1 MSALLSTWNE
11 TRQRLRTRWTALA
24 PRERVALRAAG
35 TALALLLV
43 WTVGVQPAWR
53 TLQEAPAERERL
65 DRQAARMRQ
74 LAAEATRWR
83 EAPVITPA
91 QGEEALKSATS
102 RLGAG
107 ARLALTGDRATV
119 TLQGVDGA
127 ALAAWLGEVRSAA
140 RARVVEAQLTR
151 NAAGQYQGTVVLG
164 LAGST

>member
-1 MSALLSTWNE
+1 MNELLSRWRT
-11 TRQRLRTRWTALA
+11 LRALALARWSALA
-24 PRERVALRAAG
+24 PRERLALRAAS
-35 TALALLLV
+35 LALLVLLV
-43 WTVGVQPAWR
+43 WTAGVQPAWR
-53 TLQEAPAERERL
+53 TLREAPAERERL
-65 DRQAARMRQ
+65 DLQAARMRQ
-74 LAAEATRWR
+74 LATEAGQWR
-83 EAPVITPA
+83 QAPVISPGQA
-91 QGEEALKSATS
+91 EEALKASTG

-119 TLQGVDGA
+119 TLQGVDGE

>member
-1 MSALLSTWNE
+1 MSALLTTWNE

-53 TLQEAPAERERL
+53 TLQEA
-65 DRQAARMRQ
+65 
-74 LAAEATRWR
+74 TR
-83 EAPVITPA
+83 
-91 QGEEALKSATS
+91 

-107 ARLALTGDRATV
+107 ARLALPGDRATV

>member
-1 MSALLSTWNE
+1 MNDWRRHWTEGRDRAL
-11 TRQRLRTRWTALA
+11 TRWNALA
-24 PRERVALRAAG
+24 PRERWALRAAAA
-35 TALALLLV
+35 ALAVLLV

-53 TLQEAPAERERL
+53 TLREAPMERERL

-74 LAAEATRWR
+74 LAAEAAQWR
-83 EAPVITPA
+83 QAPVITPA
-91 QGEEALKSATS
+91 QGEEALKGATT
-102 RLGAG
+102 RLGTG

-140 RARVVEAQLTR
+140 RARVLEAQLTR
-151 NAAGQYQGTVVLG
+151 NAGGLYQGTVVLG